1 MFGLVCG
8 GVLVTRSRARR
19 LLAVKT
25 LSRFVRPLDRPRGRD
40 LPRVATV
47 AYKLSADVVSKGVTL
62 AVFVVAARRLPG
74 DELGLL
80 ALAMTT
86 GWLLAVASDAGLP
99 LDLARRMA
107 RAAAEGTRRDALV
120 VDVMWWRVRLGL
132 VAAGTGLAVGT
143 WLAPPSLVAAFT
155 LIVTAQ
161 LLAATLETLSH
172 AFRGLRR
179 SDIEASVTLAQRG
192 GAGLAA
198 CGVLLLRP
206 SLAWLAAALVVPPAI
221 ALGVSWVIVRRLT
234 VQRDVAAVRADAGL
248 TLAGRFLRDVAPMG
262 LGIFLSALYF
272 RCDVFFIERW
282 HGLETVGV
290 YNAAF
295 RSVEALRLV
304 PAALMAVV
312 FPSLC
317 TAQTLAPL
325 RTTVTWLLAA
335 AALPALV
342 LAVAAGPIL
351 ETVYGAPFVA
361 AAPALRVLAWALPL
375 FFLNYALTH
384 QVLAWN
390 GQRPYLGVVAAALV
404 TSVAANLALV
414 PSGGMRGAATATLLT
429 EVVVAAGCLLTLAV
443 QTGRSRTDIAPDHLS
458 SIAPDGAYAASLPG
472 DPA

>member
-1 MFGLVCG
+1 
-8 GVLVTRSRARR
+8 
-19 LLAVKT
+19 
-25 LSRFVRPLDRPRGRD
+25 
-40 LPRVATV
+40 
-47 AYKLSADVVSKGVTL
+47 
-62 AVFVVAARRLPG
+62 
-74 DELGLL
+74 
-80 ALAMTT
+80 
-86 GWLLAVASDAGLP
+86 
-99 LDLARRMA
+99 
-107 RAAAEGTRRDALV
+107 
-120 VDVMWWRVRLGL
+120 
-132 VAAGTGLAVGT
+132 
-143 WLAPPSLVAAFT
+143 
-155 LIVTAQ
+155 
-161 LLAATLETLSH
+161 
-172 AFRGLRR
+172 
-179 SDIEASVTLAQRG
+179 
-192 GAGLAA
+192 
-198 CGVLLLRP
+198 VLLLRP

-221 ALGVSWVIVRRLT
+221 ALGVSWVIVRQLT

-429 EVVVAAGCLLTLAV
+429 EVVIAAGCLLTLAV